1 MTLYITLIIGAF
13 LLSAICG
20 FIAIPEILNYCKDKN
35 LYDIPDSR
43 KVHKNLVP
51 RLGGISFMPSMLL
64 SFIIAL
70 FVFNSQFGKG
80 TIQISLWSIY
90 FLIGLL
96 LIYSVGIVDDLIGLS
111 ANIKFVVQIIS
122 ASLLPLAG
130 LYINNMYGLFGIHE
144 ISYWV
149 GVPLTI
155 FIIVFICNSMN
166 LIDGIDGLCAGL
178 SEIAL
183 GGFLLT
189 FMEEGLAVYCILI
202 AGLMGVLVPYL
213 YFNLFGKSKNN
224 RKIFMGD
231 SGSLT
236 LGFILSFLF
245 VKLSMDNRLVMAFEP
260 TRMNIAV
267 SLLLIPTFD
276 VARIIIYR
284 LRYHR
289 PIFDADKNHIHH
301 RLMNIGLTMHQALI
315 TILGLALAFI
325 AINMLLFPII
335 GFTYVFLT
343 DIALYTGLHLII
355 GAVYQHKLKEECAI

>member
-1 MTLYITLIIGAF
+1 
-13 LLSAICG
+13 
-20 FIAIPEILNYCKDKN
+20 
-35 LYDIPDSR
+35 
-43 KVHKNLVP
+43 
-51 RLGGISFMPSMLL
+51 MPSMLL

-70 FVFNSQFGKG
+70 FVFNSQFGKE

-90 FLIGLL
+90 FFIGLL

-130 LYINNMYGLFGIHE
+130 LYINNLYGLFGIHE

-189 FMEEGLAVYCILI
+189 FMEEGLVVYCILI

-245 VKLSMDNRLVMAFEP
+245 VKLSMDNRLVMTYDP

-301 RLMNIGLTMHQALI
+301 RLMNLGLTMHQALI